1 MKQLSKTQG
10 ILFLTGGVL
19 MVAGA
24 GCFVFMWQQKVVC
37 WVFLLGVI
45 LFTLMQL
52 MQTYEGSDLVM
63 RRLKRIQAIA
73 DILFL
78 LSGFLMVDT
87 AYQYLLPL
95 FKSQDGSGYYA
106 YLSYVYNKWVILL
119 LIAALLELYI
129 THRINYELNKTKN
142 T

>member
-1 MKQLSKTQG
+1 MKQLNKTQG
-10 ILFLTGGVL
+10 ILFLVGGML

-52 MQTYEGSDLVM
+52 MQTYEGNDLVVKH
-63 RRLKRIQAIA
+63 LKRIQAIA
-73 DILFL
+73 DILFI

-95 FKSQDGSGYYA
+95 FKSQDSSGYYA
-106 YLSYVYNKWVILL
+106 YLNYVYNKWVILL
-119 LIAALLELYI
+119 LIAALLELYT

>member
-1 MKQLSKTQG
+1 MKQLNKTQG
-10 ILFLTGGVL
+10 ILFLVGGML

-52 MQTYEGSDLVM
+52 MQTYEGNDLVVK
-63 RRLKRIQAIA
+63 RLKRIQAIA
-73 DILFL
+73 DILFI

-95 FKSQDGSGYYA
+95 FKSQDSSGYYA
-106 YLSYVYNKWVILL
+106 YLNYVYNKWVVLL
-119 LIAALLELYI
+119 LIAALLELYT

>member
-1 MKQLSKTQG
+1 MKQLNKTQG
-10 ILFLTGGVL
+10 ILFLVGGML

-52 MQTYEGSDLVM
+52 MQTYEGNDLVVK
-63 RRLKRIQAIA
+63 RLKRIQAIA
-73 DILFL
+73 DILFI

-95 FKSQDGSGYYA
+95 FKSQDSSGYYA
-106 YLSYVYNKWVILL
+106 YLNYVYNKWVILL
-119 LIAALLELYI
+119 LIAALLELYT

>member
-19 MVAGA
+19 MVVGA

-52 MQTYEGSDLVM
+52 MQTYEGSDLVV

-119 LIAALLELYI
+119 LIAALLELYT

>member
-1 MKQLSKTQG
+1 MKQLNKTQG
-10 ILFLTGGVL
+10 ILFLAGGVM

-52 MQTYEGSDLVM
+52 MQTYEGSDLVV

-119 LIAALLELYI
+119 LIAALLELYT

>member
-119 LIAALLELYI
+119 LIAALLELYT

>member
-1 MKQLSKTQG
+1 MKQLNKTQG
-10 ILFLTGGVL
+10 ILFLIGGVL

-52 MQTYEGSDLVM
+52 MQTYEGSDLVVK
-63 RRLKRIQAIA
+63 RLKRIQAIA
-73 DILFL
+73 DILFI

-119 LIAALLELYI
+119 LIAALLELYT

>member
-1 MKQLSKTQG
+1 MKQLNKTQG
-10 ILFLTGGVL
+10 ILFLVGGML

-52 MQTYEGSDLVM
+52 MQTYEGNNLVVK
-63 RRLKRIQAIA
+63 RLKRIQAIA
-73 DILFL
+73 DILFI

-95 FKSQDGSGYYA
+95 FKSQDSSGYYA
-106 YLSYVYNKWVILL
+106 YLNYVYNKWVILL
-119 LIAALLELYI
+119 LIAALLELYT

>member
-1 MKQLSKTQG
+1 MKQLNKTQG
-10 ILFLTGGVL
+10 ILFLVGGML

-52 MQTYEGSDLVM
+52 MQTYEGNDLVVK
-63 RRLKRIQAIA
+63 RLKRIQAIA
-73 DILFL
+73 DILFI

-95 FKSQDGSGYYA
+95 FKSQDSSGYYA
-106 YLSYVYNKWVILL
+106 YLNYVYNKWVVLL
-119 LIAALLELYI
+119 LIAALLELYT
-129 THRINYELNKTKN
+129 THRINYELNKIKN